1 MPKQLIT
8 PDHFIDEIL
17 DRWPVTI
24 MLFLEYRMACVG
36 CSMSA
41 YDTLRDALKAYD
53 LPEDTV
59 LHSLNLK
66 VMEAITPDEKVL

>member
-8 PDHFIDEIL
+8 LDLFMDEIL

-53 LPEDTV
+53 LPQDAV
-59 LHSLNLK
+59 LHSLNVK
-66 VMEAITPDEKVL
+66 AKETFTPDEKVL